1 MPQAGPGTHFGTGR
15 RSPARRP
22 SSLPQARQPGAQ
34 AVRPRGREG
43 LAARGPAVRRPK
55 PGPAPLATFPPE
67 EGHGGARVGAEGA
80 GGLPRG
86 GPGSLHSATG
96 PDFRVR
102 SGRRASQKRDSSSG
116 CGPRSLLET
125 RGKLPTPCY
134 QAARPEFR
142 SFAARGFTG
151 GRAPTPPPATP
162 PRLLPRLGLLP
173 RWGPRPRRPRDARA
187 TCARPWT
194 PRLSCSWAVRGWP
207 LASP

>member
-22 SSLPQARQPGAQ
+22 SSFPQARRPGAQ
-34 AVRPRGREG
+34 AVRSRGSQG
-43 LAARGPAVRRPK
+43 LAARGPATRRPK
-55 PGPAPLATFPPE
+55 PDPAPLATFPPE

-86 GPGSLHSATG
+86 GPGSPHSVTG

-102 SGRRASQKRDSSSG
+102 SGRRASPKGDSSSG
-116 CGPRSLLET
+116 CGPRRLLET
-125 RGKLPTPCY
+125 RGQLLPPCY

-151 GRAPTPPPATP
+151 GREPAPPPATP
-162 PRLLPRLGLLP
+162 PRLLPRLGLLQP
-173 RWGPRPRRPRDARA
+173 LGQGQRPRCPRDARA
-187 TCARPWT
+187 ACTRP
-194 PRLSCSWAVRGWP
+194 
-207 LASP
+207 